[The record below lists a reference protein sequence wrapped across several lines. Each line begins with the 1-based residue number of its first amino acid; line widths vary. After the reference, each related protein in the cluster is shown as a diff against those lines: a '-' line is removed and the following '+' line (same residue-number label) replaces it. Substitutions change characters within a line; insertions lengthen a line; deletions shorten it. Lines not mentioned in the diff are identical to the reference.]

1 MKLCRE
7 YIQENSQVWQEREV
21 DRQEEAVSLGRLERK
36 QKAEYKQLK
45 FREQQLRKEK
55 SGKITDMLKELP
67 VEEQEKLKKEQRQRD
82 GKLLKEIKDNMWKK
96 WRGNQKKGAKQ
107 VQIPKKEEDLDARIA
122 EIEKRIKEYRVEQ
135 KRKDIR
141 QEKKKKLEEHWSMM
155 RWLTKYIEENKYMW
169 ERRRQVQME
178 EKEMNQIFEEWMRKD
193 EASQIDDIKA
203 RKDAEKCREEE
214 KMMRKEKARSRK
226 RMWKEWRWKEGE
238 NDEKDEA
245 IEDEHEAEDKLKAD
259 LPGEEERD
267 LPGQGNSPPKP
278 DKLPTLGSELGVG
291 GAYEKISGMA
301 SLTESTAPCKA
312 GPLDHQG
319 EKQEEE
325 KDQEMDG
332 RLEEAQEEICR
343 ENERMRMEIM
353 LGMTQE
359 EGINCLLCLL
369 PRCVC
374 HITLE
379 LTKLDLKLKVMRN
392 KDKEEETKAEA
403 DEIDAVKEEDEPGE
417 KKEGRP
423 KQEAKVK
430 VGGKDLLAEGIFAGS
445 WRRRD

>member
-1 MKLCRE
+1 M
-7 YIQENSQVWQEREV
+7 
-21 DRQEEAVSLGRLERK
+21 
-36 QKAEYKQLK
+36 
-45 FREQQLRKEK
+45 
-55 SGKITDMLKELP
+55 
-67 VEEQEKLKKEQRQRD
+67 
-82 GKLLKEIKDNMWKK
+82 
-96 WRGNQKKGAKQ
+96 
-107 VQIPKKEEDLDARIA
+107 
-122 EIEKRIKEYRVEQ
+122 
-135 KRKDIR
+135 
-141 QEKKKKLEEHWSMM
+141 
-155 RWLTKYIEENKYMW
+155 
-169 ERRRQVQME
+169 
-178 EKEMNQIFEEWMRKD
+178 
-193 EASQIDDIKA
+193 
-203 RKDAEKCREEE
+203 
-214 KMMRKEKARSRK
+214 MMRKEKARSRK

-267 LPGQGNSPPKP
+267 IPGQDNSPPKP
-278 DKLPTLGSELGVG
+278 DKLPIMGSELGGG
-291 GAYEKISGMA
+291 GAYQKISEKA
-301 SLTESTAPCKA
+301 SLTESTAPCEA

-325 KDQEMDG
+325 KDQEMD
-332 RLEEAQEEICR
+332 EEAQDERRR
-343 ENERMRMEIM
+343 ENERMMMEIM

-417 KKEGRP
+417 KKEGRL

-430 VGGKDLLAEGIFAGS
+430 VGGKDLLAEGNLCGLLEEEGLTSNEEGSLLPQETAGALEAVAPDS
-445 WRRRD
+445 TQALSMEEAITEEEK